1 MSRAEFEDYL
11 LQLDR
16 ERKVEPS
23 KEDSVE
29 KLIGSIKSG
38 EMDVED
44 LTLDQ
49 MKLICDIGWDMGQRW
64 GPFNSSPLPQAE
76 SKSPHHPFGSCRMAS
91 TPRILE

>member
-16 ERKVEPS
+16 KREMEAPKD
-23 KEDSVE
+23 DSVE
-29 KLIGSIKSG
+29 KLIEGIKSG

-49 MKLICDIGWDMGQRW
+49 MKSICDIGWDMGQR
-64 GPFNSSPLPQAE
+64 
-76 SKSPHHPFGSCRMAS
+76 
-91 TPRILE
+91 